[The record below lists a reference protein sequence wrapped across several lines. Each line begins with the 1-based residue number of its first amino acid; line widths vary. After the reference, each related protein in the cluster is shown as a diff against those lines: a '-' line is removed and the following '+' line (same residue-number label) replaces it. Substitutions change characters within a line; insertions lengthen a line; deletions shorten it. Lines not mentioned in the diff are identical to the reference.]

1 MHTPTNVSSKY
12 ATDHLAEYIAGVSK
26 LPEKFALIAAN
37 HRSSEQ
43 SLGRAAAALR
53 SMGALNHPHYD
64 SSLRNRR
71 PNVENAA
78 GA

>member
-1 MHTPTNVSSKY
+1 MHKPTTVSSKS
-12 ATDHLAEYIAGVSK
+12 AMDHLGEYIAGVSK
-26 LPEKFALIAAN
+26 FPEKFALIAAN

-53 SMGALNHPHYD
+53 SMGALNRPRHD
-64 SSLRNRR
+64 SELRNHR
-71 PNVENAA
+71 PNAENSA